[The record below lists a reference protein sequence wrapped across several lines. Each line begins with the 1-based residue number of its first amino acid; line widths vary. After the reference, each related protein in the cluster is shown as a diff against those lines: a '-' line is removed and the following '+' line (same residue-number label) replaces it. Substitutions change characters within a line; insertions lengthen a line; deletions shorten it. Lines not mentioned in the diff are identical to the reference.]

1 MAKQKPSLNQADI
14 NLLKKTFATK
24 DDLKSFATKDDL
36 KTFATK
42 DDLKPIKDSLKTFAT
57 KDDFQSI
64 KNDLK
69 SFATKDD
76 LNKKLKPIEKNI
88 KKIKDDIN
96 MVIGFF
102 DREYMSLKARVKRIE
117 EFLKIPPLT
126 T

>member
-24 DDLKSFATKDDL
+24 DDLKT
-36 KTFATK
+36 
-42 DDLKPIKDSLKTFAT
+42 
-57 KDDFQSI
+57 
-64 KNDLK
+64 
-69 SFATKDD
+69 FATKDD